1 MGMEIIFVSKATPA
15 RRRWHLGH
23 WGSVLL
29 LSTVTIVSTGAF
41 YVGYRVASPPA
52 VDPWPDLYA
61 AAVEQVVRA
70 QRYDVDE
77 AIFDARDGIDSLAL
91 RVGEL
96 QARVIRLDALRRRL
110 TEMAELDPEEF
121 AFDHE
126 KAAGVFLHQS
136 QKKMTHK
143 TKLCEILRWIQFP
156 KRGRRTNKPVI
167 AARMHCEISV

>member
-70 QRYDVDE
+70 QRYDVDLEGKRFVVVTPVAE
-77 AIFDARDGIDSLAL
+77 AGESPATI
-91 RVGEL
+91 RVV
-96 QARVIRLDALRRRL
+96 QNWF
-110 TEMAELDPEEF
+110 EEF
-121 AFDHE
+121 RDRE
-126 KAAGVFLHQS
+126 QD
-136 QKKMTHK
+136 
-143 TKLCEILRWIQFP
+143 
-156 KRGRRTNKPVI
+156 
-167 AARMHCEISV
+167 